1 MYIKT
6 KGGVMDKAN
15 KFNSEKLVNGDGT
28 IEEMISEDM
37 GKSLIIMHRAEIDP
51 DEASLLEDILSKAGK
66 MPDPDLACRNLFGD
80 VYKGIIQNIKAS
92 SCGMSQEAHKSL
104 LDKQCSKLIVLGFY
118 VYAHFDDS
126 KWGGKIAD
134 AAARYAGDFNN
145 NLRIAEL
152 YLRQKLSREK
162 AGKCLKRAARHASS
176 AWEHSQVADMVGN
189 LLKDK
194 VWGRVLIRKA
204 EKKCRSSL
212 DYCIL
217 GETVS
222 HPDGFNDRDEAAR
235 YFRIALEKA
244 ENDRRRDDVLDS
256 IEDCLEEKWENG
268 KISKIV
274 Y

>member
-1 MYIKT
+1 
-6 KGGVMDKAN
+6 
-15 KFNSEKLVNGDGT
+15 
-28 IEEMISEDM
+28 
-37 GKSLIIMHRAEIDP
+37 
-51 DEASLLEDILSKAGK
+51 
-66 MPDPDLACRNLFGD
+66 
-80 VYKGIIQNIKAS
+80 
-92 SCGMSQEAHKSL
+92 MSQEAHKSL

-194 VWGRVLIRKA
+194 VWGRMLIRKA

-244 ENDRRRDDVLDS
+244 ENDRRREDVLDS

-268 KISKIV
+268 KISKLV